1 MVQMTENLD
10 QKCILMV
17 SNEFQIFFEKFRNL
31 ADFCPKNPIFSRFFH
46 FFFETRFSAENVST
60 LTELPKL
67 TPILVLNVPWGALHK
82 NWYRIWLIFS

>member
-1 MVQMTENLD
+1 MVQKTSNLD

-17 SNEFQIFFEKFRNL
+17 SNEFQNFLNL
-31 ADFCPKNPIFSRFFH
+31 ADFCAKKQFFRVFFI

-67 TPILVLNVPWGALHK
+67 TPILVLNVPWGALH
-82 NWYRIWLIFS
+82 NNMDRIWLIFS